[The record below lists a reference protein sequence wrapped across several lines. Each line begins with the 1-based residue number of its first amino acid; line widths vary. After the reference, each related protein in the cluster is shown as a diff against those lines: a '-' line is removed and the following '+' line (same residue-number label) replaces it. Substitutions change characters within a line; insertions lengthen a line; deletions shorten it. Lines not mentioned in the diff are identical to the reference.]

1 MTFSCASQGENLD
14 QIDREKCRLERDSVA
29 PNGDKASHRVNY
41 WHRFTF
47 WRIQL
52 TQELKMLNLYRNQ
65 FDCFEKRWWDRWN
78 PKWIFLYSTR
88 KISKEFSRCQDE
100 VLVPGNR
107 QHQLSRTSLGR
118 RSEFSNQSINQKK
131 STLLRRFLCRKI
143 PRWVT
148 LQSDNWFCSNYA
160 NKMSICTEVIH
171 PVVRQQSY

>member
-1 MTFSCASQGENLD
+1 MRQSRWKFGSDRSGEMPSRARFSGTKRRQGKSSSQLLTS
-14 QIDREKCRLERDSVA
+14 IYLLED
-29 PNGDKASHRVNY
+29 
-41 WHRFTF
+41 
-47 WRIQL
+47 
-52 TQELKMLNLYRNQ
+52 LKMLNLYRNQ

-78 PKWIFLYSTR
+78 PKWVFLYSTR

-107 QHQLSRTSLGR
+107 QHQLSRTSVGR
-118 RSEFSNQSINQKK
+118 RSEFSNQSINQKA
-131 STLLRRFLCRKI
+131 STLLRKI